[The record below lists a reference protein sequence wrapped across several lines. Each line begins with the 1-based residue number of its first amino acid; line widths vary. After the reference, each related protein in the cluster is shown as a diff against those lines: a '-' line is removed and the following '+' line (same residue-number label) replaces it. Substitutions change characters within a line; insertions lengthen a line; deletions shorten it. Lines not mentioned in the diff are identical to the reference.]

1 MNYDISLFGC
11 PSLTHIYTFT
21 LHLWKWRK
29 MDRLMEARECFFVH
43 GSSLMVRNVFGFP
56 KKFQTIMLLPWTKK
70 PQTNNPSAC
79 YHSSQQIQCQM
90 HTGYGCARP
99 ISSHF
104 RFILNDLSVFVSVC
118 VAGSER
124 RWSLTGFDYLAK
136 TIRFALMNAVR
147 K

>member
-1 MNYDISLFGC
+1 MFFFFFFCPWQQLNGSKRFWISKKVSNY
-11 PSLTHIYTFT
+11 YAAA
-21 LHLWKWRK
+21 
-29 MDRLMEARECFFVH
+29 MD
-43 GSSLMVRNVFGFP
+43 
-56 KKFQTIMLLPWTKK
+56 KK

-79 YHSSQQIQCQM
+79 YHSYQQIQCQM

-136 TIRFALMNAVR
+136 MIRFALMNAVR